1 MPPEPTEPLT
11 VELRR
16 HAPVPLGVQLASQ
29 VRALTTKGVLA
40 PGTRLPSSRALAAEL
55 SVARSVVE
63 QAYDQ
68 LQAEGWLRAVRGA
81 GTYVADLPASASP
94 PAHSNAEPKRLPA
107 DESSVSLDTGTPWQD
122 PRPDAGWRRA
132 WRQVSMSRPPRG
144 YPDPA
149 GLVELREELSAYLA
163 RRRGVRRTPDEIV
176 VTAGTTHAFGLLLD
190 TLGRGGCV
198 AIEDPGYRAAVA
210 VVEAAGVEVSDI
222 PVDAFGLDVATLSQL
237 GRDDIR
243 AVYVTPAH
251 QHPLGVTMSAA
262 RRVALI
268 SEAARRSAYIIE
280 DDYDSEFRY
289 DVAPV
294 PALASLDRHRV
305 VYVGT
310 VSKVLHPG
318 LRLGW
323 LAADR
328 DLVKRLVARRAARHD
343 HPSWPVQVAVLTMLR
358 EGYLDRVT
366 RTARRVYAERSAL
379 VVSRLGVA
387 GGERATSAG
396 MYITVEMPAH
406 VARSAVATARA
417 AGFQL
422 PSLADYCR
430 SSDRHGIVLGY
441 GGVSQA
447 ELHRAL
453 DAVEAGVRRAE
464 HSPGMA

>member
-1 MPPEPTEPLT
+1 
-11 VELRR
+11 
-16 HAPVPLGVQLASQ
+16 
-29 VRALTTKGVLA
+29 
-40 PGTRLPSSRALAAEL
+40 
-55 SVARSVVE
+55 
-63 QAYDQ
+63 
-68 LQAEGWLRAVRGA
+68 
-81 GTYVADLPASASP
+81 
-94 PAHSNAEPKRLPA
+94 
-107 DESSVSLDTGTPWQD
+107 
-122 PRPDAGWRRA
+122 
-132 WRQVSMSRPPRG
+132 
-144 YPDPA
+144 
-149 GLVELREELSAYLA
+149 
-163 RRRGVRRTPDEIV
+163 
-176 VTAGTTHAFGLLLD
+176 
-190 TLGRGGCV
+190 
-198 AIEDPGYRAAVA
+198 
-210 VVEAAGVEVSDI
+210 
-222 PVDAFGLDVATLSQL
+222 
-237 GRDDIR
+237 
-243 AVYVTPAH
+243 
-251 QHPLGVTMSAA
+251 MSAA

-464 HSPGMA
+464 HSRGMA